1 MLAYHTAADS
11 TGQRWRIE
19 VTDKIRVYRLTA
31 RGIGRRQW
39 VLRGAEDLDGWLAER
54 GWTFVDLEQ
63 VARPVAADS
72 HRP

>member
-1 MLAYHTAADS
+1 MLAYHTPADS

-39 VLRGAEDLDGWLAER
+39 ALRGAEDLDGWLAER

-63 VARPVAADS
+63 VARPVAADA